1 MNITVEYTAQIK
13 RAAGTA
19 RESVEVPDG
28 ATVADVLRQAADGR
42 DDSFRRHVLTGD
54 STPQPTLLIFVADEQ
69 VRADSAE
76 PLADGT
82 TVTLLA
88 PISGG

>member
-1 MNITVEYTAQIK
+1 MNITVEYSAQIK

-19 RESVEVPDG
+19 RETVEVAED
-28 ATVADVLRQAADGR
+28 ATIRDVLIAVCEGR
-42 DDSFRRHVLTGD
+42 EEAFRRLVLTAESD
-54 STPQPTLLIFVADEQ
+54 PQPTLLIFAGDEQ
-69 VRADSAE
+69 VRGVAAQ

-82 TVTLLA
+82 IVTLLS